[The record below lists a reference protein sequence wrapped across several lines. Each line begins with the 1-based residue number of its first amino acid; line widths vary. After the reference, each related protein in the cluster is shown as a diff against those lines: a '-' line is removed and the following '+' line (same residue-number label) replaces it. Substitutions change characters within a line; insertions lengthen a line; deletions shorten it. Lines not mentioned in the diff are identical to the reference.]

1 LKRRALILPGGE
13 GKLIFG
19 GILEEPFTAI
29 KEESGSSVNALG
41 WTDLSVKSKTDGIRI
56 VLKVPGGEEYART
69 TPTAVDPVRGADA
82 GLIIDG
88 IAAMEKETGIK
99 VRKLKLL
106 RDLSVVAE
114 LSGHV
119 KIVANLSKGLEF
131 QSRNIPDTPPVP

>member
-1 LKRRALILPGGE
+1 
-13 GKLIFG
+13 
-19 GILEEPFTAI
+19 
-29 KEESGSSVNALG
+29 
-41 WTDLSVKSKTDGIRI
+41 
-56 VLKVPGGEEYART
+56 
-69 TPTAVDPVRGADA
+69 
-82 GLIIDG
+82 
-88 IAAMEKETGIK
+88 MEKETGIK